1 MAAHPCVLARLRE
14 AAARGSTVTAIAAS
28 RLGVACA
35 FASRSQVP
43 EVVVWVGSEPVAA
56 GAGDLHAVTVVALG
70 DRGGA
75 PVCCFASRSGAASWD
90 LRSDARPVARF
101 EEESARPSAARS
113 TRAAACSPSASGAA
127 SSSCAATS
135 RRPSSRASRATGPRR
150 AAAFEAGGGGPRA
163 AARTAPSRSGTS
175 RNAPAS
181 TRRPCCAR
189 RPCAP
194 SRWSAAASRP
204 RATAAWLFERQEDSG
219 FCAELLVLDL
229 RKSLPATASPAPAA
243 PPAPAVISSE
253 PAARR
258 RTRRRPPRPRHARGR
273 ALRFTESGLAVAT
286 PSHVLAVDV
295 VSRGVAVVEALHKVA
310 SVAALSP
317 DGSRSARAAGAFEAA
332 VYAGTPRRRRAS
344 TDGGDGALLLR
355 AAARRLPADSPLAPT
370 PPPPKDRTPP
380 TTRSTRRSA
389 SPAWTCPSPSTPRH
403 DYALPTSAAL
413 LGVEFSS
420 DARCVVATS
429 SGGAPVAL
437 RLPVAKHR
445 GSDAAATALGLGGRP
460 THASF
465 SHDGKW
471 VVRSGHEGAPPQVF
485 ANHRKRAVEAPTLAL
500 KAGGAG
506 ARFYYLDRFLLAPRT
521 RDGRAELALF
531 AVGLDEGR
539 AGPGDGA
546 ARRVHAFG
554 HGDAKRL
561 DAVACLNGAYSP
573 LIVTATSDRRVSVLD
588 AAAGRRA
595 RVIDD
600 AHARP
605 AHDVAAPGHPAP
617 GVARSTCDDGAARF
631 TSHANKRDPIRCAF
645 SPCMRFLACGSED
658 KCAYVYDIRA
668 GRALALLKGARDAV
682 AAVAFNPKYPQLA
695 TASYDGKLRFY
706 TCA

>member
-14 AAARGSTVTAIAAS
+14 AAPRGSTVTAIAAS

-75 PVCCFASRSGAASWD
+75 PVCCFA
-90 LRSDARPVARF
+90 P
-101 EEESARPSAARS
+101 RS
-113 TRAAACSPSASGAA
+113 TRA
-127 SSSCAATS
+127 
-135 RRPSSRASRATGPRR
+135 
-150 AAAFEAGGGGPRA
+150 
-163 AARTAPSRSGTS
+163 
-175 RNAPAS
+175 
-181 TRRPCCAR
+181 
-189 RPCAP
+189 
-194 SRWSAAASRP
+194 
-204 RATAAWLFERQEDSG
+204 
-219 FCAELLVLDL
+219 
-229 RKSLPATASPAPAA
+229 
-243 PPAPAVISSE
+243 
-253 PAARR
+253 
-258 RTRRRPPRPRHARGR
+258 
-273 ALRFTESGLAVAT
+273 
-286 PSHVLAVDV
+286 
-295 VSRGVAVVEALHKVA
+295 
-310 SVAALSP
+310 
-317 DGSRSARAAGAFEAA
+317 
-332 VYAGTPRRRRAS
+332 PRRRRALPTAETALS
-344 TDGGDGALLLR
+344 FFAPPPRGGF
-355 AAARRLPADSPLAPT
+355 PADSPLRADVAA
-370 PPPPKDRTPP
+370 PPPKDRTLLSYDTLHKTKRKPGMDMP
-380 TTRSTRRSA
+380 ITFHAKVRSSGYGPGPGTRRSKP
-389 SPAWTCPSPSTPRH
+389 PARRRDDAPDYPVDCGPLDAHQPQRGAAH

-420 DARCVVATS
+420 DARCVVAAS

-471 VVRSGHEGAPPQVF
+471 VVRSGHEGAPPEVF

-605 AHDVAAPGHPAP
+605 AHDVAAPGPPAP
-617 GVARSTCDDGAARF
+617 GVARSTCDVFATAA
-631 TSHANKRDPIRCAF
+631 T
-645 SPCMRFLACGSED
+645 
-658 KCAYVYDIRA
+658 RA
-668 GRALALLKGARDAV
+668 GKECDMSNFKARDGV
-682 AAVAFNPKYPQLA
+682 LRR
-695 TASYDGKLRFY
+695 KLRF